1 MAIHESRAEL
11 GNQREERVVA
21 GSLMQ
26 IVEI

>member
-11 GNQREERVVA
+11 SKQREKRVVA
-21 GSLMQ
+21 GSHVQ